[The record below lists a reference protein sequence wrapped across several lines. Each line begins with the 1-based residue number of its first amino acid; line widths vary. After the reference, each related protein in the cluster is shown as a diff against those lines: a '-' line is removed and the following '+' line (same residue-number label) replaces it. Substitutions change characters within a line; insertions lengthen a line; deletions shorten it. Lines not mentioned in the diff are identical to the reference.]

1 MNAPDRQPF
10 ISVIIPVRNAQRYL
24 PKCLESLNNLNYP
37 RDRYE
42 VIIADSSST
51 DRTREIAAGLG
62 AKVVNVP
69 GQSVCAGRNSGFKEA
84 RGEIVA
90 FSDADCLMDKDWLN
104 NAIKYFRD
112 DTVCSVGG
120 PSLIPDDETAFGKA
134 CGLLFSYPL
143 FTGGSNYGR
152 CFDRVTRQ
160 PNGNPGCNAIYR
172 RSALEKVMP
181 VDECLTEAEDVFMNG
196 RLRGLGY
203 KFLYTPDTKVWHYR
217 SSTPKR
223 FWRQNFRYAVG
234 RVLVGRRDP
243 RQFNLFHF
251 LAGFSLPLAVLLL
264 LLSLFIPGL
273 FLKLLLLCL
282 AAQAGLFFWGWLKTG
297 RPDVAINVPY
307 AAAILLAGWSLGF
320 LQQFFFSPKQE
331 VKG

>member
-1 MNAPDRQPF
+1 MSAPEARPF
-10 ISVIIPVRNAQRYL
+10 ISVIIPVRNAQRFL

-51 DRTREIAAGLG
+51 DRTREIASGMG

-84 RGEIVA
+84 KGQIIA
-90 FSDADCLMDKDWLN
+90 FSDADCVMDKDWLN

-112 DTVCSVGG
+112 DTVCCVGG

-134 CGLLFSYPL
+134 CGLIFSYAL
-143 FTGGSNYGR
+143 FTGGSSYGR
-152 CFDRVTRQ
+152 QFQQARQ
-160 PNGNPGCNAIYR
+160 VLGNPGCNAIYR

-181 VDECLTEAEDVFMNG
+181 VDECLSEAEDVFMN
-196 RLRGLGY
+196 RQLGKLGF
-203 KFLYTPDTKVWHYR
+203 KFLYTPDTRLWHYR

-234 RVLVGRRDP
+234 RVLVARRDP
-243 RQFNLFHF
+243 GLCNFFHY
-251 LAGFSLPLAVLLL
+251 LAGFSVPLVALLFL
-264 LLSLFIPGL
+264 SSLFIPGL
-273 FLKLLLLCL
+273 FLKLILLCL
-282 AAQAGLFFWGWLKTG
+282 ALAAGLFFWGWFKSG
-297 RPDVAINVPY
+297 RADIAINMPF
-307 AAAILLAGWSLGF
+307 AALILLTAWSLGF
-320 LQQFFFSPKQE
+320 IKQFFFASKQE
-331 VKG
+331 ERG